1 MIIRAKLAQ
10 GDDVTQERFDI
21 LDNGRQ
27 GSLFELQEAQEPVDI
42 RENNL
47 IYLSKK

>member
-21 LDNGRQ
+21 LHNGRQ
-27 GSLFELQEAQEPVDI
+27 GPDFELKKPQETVNI
-42 RENNL
+42 RENDFSTL
-47 IYLSKK
+47 FI